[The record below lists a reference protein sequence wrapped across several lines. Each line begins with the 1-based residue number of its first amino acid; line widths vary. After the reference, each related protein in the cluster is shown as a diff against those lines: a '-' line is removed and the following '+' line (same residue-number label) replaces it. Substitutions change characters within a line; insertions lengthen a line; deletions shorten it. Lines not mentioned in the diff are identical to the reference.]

1 MLRCLMPE
9 DTQGHPGTPEDTSA
23 AAPAGGASQ
32 HSRRR
37 DLLNFGRSSTLSC
50 SSMLSRMVYLV
61 FLLTLVRLRLDTD
74 RETGRREGQEVRTE
88 GKALVASGRRRGGRG
103 YLLAGPASCSPA
115 AADEGPAED
124 EDREDEQEA
133 AEDQV
138 EEAPLWKRT
147 SNPQPLLTQLSAHF
161 LSYRSC
167 SRRRQGNGA
176 AGSPSRRGRTGT
188 LC

>member
-1 MLRCLMPE
+1 
-9 DTQGHPGTPEDTSA
+9 
-23 AAPAGGASQ
+23 
-32 HSRRR
+32 
-37 DLLNFGRSSTLSC
+37 
-50 SSMLSRMVYLV
+50 MLSRMVYLV
-61 FLLTLVRLRLDTD
+61 FLLTLVCLRLDTD
-74 RETGRREGQEVRTE
+74 RGTGRTEGQEVRTE
-88 GKALVASGRRRGGRG
+88 VKALVASGRRRGGRG

-147 SNPQPLLTQLSAHF
+147 SNLQRLLTLRRLSAHF